1 MLGFDPECEMSKSL
15 LPYLCV
21 LRWMGGVKGKVSAV
35 NTCRRNM
42 LQDREKRGNLRDGDV
57 ILSVFYGSKSEIAC
71 DLETGLLE

>member
-1 MLGFDPECEMSKSL
+1 
-15 LPYLCV
+15 
-21 LRWMGGVKGKVSAV
+21 
-35 NTCRRNM
+35 M